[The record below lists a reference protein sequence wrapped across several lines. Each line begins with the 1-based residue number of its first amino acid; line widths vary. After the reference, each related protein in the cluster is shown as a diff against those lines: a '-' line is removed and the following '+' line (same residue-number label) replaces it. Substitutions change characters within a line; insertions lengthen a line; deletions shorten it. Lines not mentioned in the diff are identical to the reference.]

1 MRFTTPCYVLVPQDK
16 ERDNL
21 IKWLKEIG
29 YKPNKYLWGSYVV
42 VEDDKAYCP
51 LEIHNY
57 NRINCGFNIELFKA
71 IAALSD
77 ETDRDQFFVVEN
89 NNKKEMILANSD
101 AAFDYI
107 FSHNNHKATID
118 EIIDYLN

>member
-29 YKPNKYLWGSYVV
+29 YKPHKYLWGSYVV